1 MWKFITGNIKE
12 FWRGTFAFSFTG
24 FGFVIF
30 QKIIIL
36 DLFLG
41 IMVTVLSGALGGMAT
56 ALGTHYYK
64 HHIHNKIFKNKKDGD
79 KEKDKAA

>member
-1 MWKFITGNIKE
+1 MWKFITDNVKE

-30 QKIIIL
+30 QKIIVL

-41 IMVTVLSGALGGMAT
+41 IMVTILSGALGGMAT
-56 ALGTHYYK
+56 ALGANYYK
-64 HHIHNKIFKNKKDGD
+64 HKIHNKIFKPKKNGR
-79 KEKDKAA
+79 EKDKAA